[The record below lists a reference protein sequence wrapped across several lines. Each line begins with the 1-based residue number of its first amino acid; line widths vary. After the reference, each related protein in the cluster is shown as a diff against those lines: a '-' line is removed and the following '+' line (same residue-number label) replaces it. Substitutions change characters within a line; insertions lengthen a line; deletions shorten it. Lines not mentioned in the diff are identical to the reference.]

1 MNVTHAEL
9 AARASISVKH
19 VNQIMQ
25 GNAPI
30 TPETAMILDRITGTP
45 VGFWN
50 RREAD
55 YRENLLGIT
64 PKTLSPED
72 PLTAQG
78 DPNEMVNICAE
89 AGVVVVFVPEV
100 QRCRIRLVAPSFNR
114 LLADAEPPEATKAP
128 LIMVRAIVDQSSVP
142 EHSGRAEQSCV
153 GMPCV
158 ATCPG
163 AHPPDSTPVKVP
175 SRQLPQ

>member
-1 MNVTHAEL
+1 MNVTQAEL

-89 AGVVVVFVPEV
+89 AGIVVVFVPEV
-100 QRCRIRLVAPSFNR
+100 QRCRISGAELQQTIGRRRAPGGHQS
-114 LLADAEPPEATKAP
+114 AP
-128 LIMVRAIVDQSSVP
+128 DN
-142 EHSGRAEQSCV
+142 
-153 GMPCV
+153 
-158 ATCPG
+158 G
-163 AHPPDSTPVKVP
+163 ASD
-175 SRQLPQ
+175 R